1 MENGDRKINSRKTKP
16 LKKKTNKCFV
26 SKFSLS
32 RIHTF
37 SLEIGEIYDLSLA
50 KTEHWYEKDNSSFFI
65 KTPQNSK
72 LFGKVLLQSILNK
85 T

>member
-1 MENGDRKINSRKTKP
+1 MENRDKKLNSRKTKP

-32 RIHTF
+32 HIHTF
-37 SLEIGEIYDLSLA
+37 SREKSEICDLSLA
-50 KTEHWYEKDNSSFFI
+50 KAEHWYEKDNFSFFI

-72 LFGKVLLQSILNK
+72 LFGKVYCTSVYP
-85 T
+85 